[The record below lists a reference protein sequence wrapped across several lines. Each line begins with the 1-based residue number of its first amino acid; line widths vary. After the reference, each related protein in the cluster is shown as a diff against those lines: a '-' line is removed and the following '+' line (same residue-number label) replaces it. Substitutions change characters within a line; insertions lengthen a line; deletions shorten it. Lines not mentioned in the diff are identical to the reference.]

1 MASNGV
7 MRPLKDGGGCTLCRA
22 TDQNVGKRRCRHVLD
37 NAALAVRHER
47 GMNYIDISGTV
58 DKQDANFS
66 IKANEEKI
74 KGFISSLSSG
84 LSKKQQESILSVLRE
99 D

>member
-1 MASNGV
+1 MAQGM
-7 MRPLKDGGGCTLCRA
+7 MRARKDGGCSICYA
-22 TDQNVGKRRCRHVLD
+22 SDENVGKKRCCHVLD
-37 NAALAVRHER
+37 NAALAVRHEKG

-58 DKQDANFS
+58 DKKDANFS

-84 LSKKQQESILSVLRE
+84 LNKKQQESILSVLRE
-99 D
+99 G

>member
-1 MASNGV
+1 MAQGM
-7 MRPLKDGGGCTLCRA
+7 MRARKDGGCSICYA
-22 TDQNVGKRRCRHVLD
+22 SDANVGKKRCCHVLD
-37 NAALAVRHER
+37 NAALAVRHEK
-47 GMNYIDISGTV
+47 GTNYIDISGTV